1 MPTLVQAG
9 TGTTIL
15 TGANSYTGATSVAA
29 GTLLVNGNQGAAI
42 GLTSVAS
49 GAIIG
54 GTGTIGGDLTVANGA
69 TLAPG
74 AGGAGTLTM
83 NGDLT
88 LGSGSRLAYEFG
100 QANVAGGLLNDL
112 VVVGGDL
119 VLDGTIDVSVP
130 AGGSFDPGIY
140 RVFSYAGAL
149 TDNGLAVGAI
159 PSPGYYVQTSI
170 GGQVNLVSTTGLTLN
185 YWDGAAG
192 PKNNGVVNGGNG
204 VWQAAAGND
213 NWTTDAGSP
222 NAPFTDASFAVFAGA
237 PGTVT
242 VDPSLGAINVA
253 GMQFATSGYVIQSG
267 PVNLVGAG
275 SSTVRVGDGTAA
287 GAGMTATINS
297 VLAGSSGLAK
307 TDAGTLVLTGTNTY
321 AGGTAI
327 NGGVLQ
333 VASDANLGAAAG
345 GLSFS
350 TGTLRTTA
358 SFNTARA
365 TTLNAGGGTIE
376 TAAGTTLGV
385 TGAVAGAGALTK
397 TGTGTLVLSGTNSYA
412 GGTAIRAGTV
422 EVARDANLG
431 AVAGPLTLDSG
442 TLRTTADITT
452 ARGITLGAAGGT
464 FETLAD
470 TALTAQSAIA
480 GPGGLTKAGGGA
492 LILRA
497 ANSYAGPTS
506 VTAGTLAVGDATSTG
521 ASINGPVSVAA
532 GATLGGYGR
541 GNGNVT
547 NAGTIAVAD
556 ALDHFATGGAGQFAI
571 TGTLTNANL
580 VDLAGAAPGNRL
592 QVGSY
597 VGQGGILNLNTV
609 LAGDDAP
616 TDQLVING
624 GSATGSS
631 ILHITNFGGGGA
643 DTPGNGIAVVVA
655 AAGAT
660 TAPGAFAV
668 NERLVAGPY
677 EYNLFRGGR
686 DGSAAESWFL
696 RSQALDSGTPA
707 PAPEPDEPL
716 YREEVP
722 TYTAVPAMALMFG
735 RSTIG
740 TLHDRL
746 GEREQDLG
754 KSGMAVWGRALGG
767 RVKWDA
773 EDGGVYNEGPA
784 FSMNTRAFQ
793 AGVDVVNSASGQGGT
808 VVGLYGLYG
817 EDRGRVRDF
826 DMTEAGRA
834 RFDAYAG
841 GLYATHYDPSGW
853 YADAVAQ
860 VTRYKARAGSGNFDD
875 VEIEGT
881 GYAGSLE
888 LGKAFALG
896 NGLSLEP
903 QAQVIYQSIDFADTA
918 DEAAEVQF
926 SDAQSLAGRLGLRL
940 TRDSQWNLGS
950 GPLPLQGW
958 LRANVWREFMADPKT
973 AFSSDEGFVPFRS
986 DLKGTWA
993 EIGGGVSGEVATGAR
1008 IYASGGVQTDFGKQ
1022 LTGWDLKVGF
1032 HLNW

>member
-1 MPTLVQAG
+1 MTATIGSVLAGASTVRKSDLGTL
-9 TGTTIL
+9 IL
-15 TGANSYTGATSVAA
+15 TGANTYSG
-29 GTLLVNGNQGAAI
+29 GTIVEDGVLQIASDTNLGAASG
-42 GLTSVAS
+42 GL
-49 GAIIG
+49 AI
-54 GTGTIGGDLTVANGA
+54 DGA
-69 TLAPG
+69 TLRTTGNITTGRAVTIG
-74 AGGAGTLTM
+74 AGGAT
-83 NGDLT
+83 
-88 LGSGSRLAYEFG
+88 
-100 QANVAGGLLNDL
+100 
-112 VVVGGDL
+112 
-119 VLDGTIDVSVP
+119 
-130 AGGSFDPGIY
+130 FD
-140 RVFSYAGAL
+140 
-149 TDNGLAVGAI
+149 
-159 PSPGYYVQTSI
+159 
-170 GGQVNLVSTTGLTLN
+170 
-185 YWDGAAG
+185 
-192 PKNNGVVNGGNG
+192 
-204 VWQAAAGND
+204 
-213 NWTTDAGSP
+213 
-222 NAPFTDASFAVFAGA
+222 
-237 PGTVT
+237 
-242 VDPSLGAINVA
+242 
-253 GMQFATSGYVIQSG
+253 
-267 PVNLVGAG
+267 
-275 SSTVRVGDGTAA
+275 TA
-287 GAGMTATINS
+287 
-297 VLAGSSGLAK
+297 
-307 TDAGTLVLTGTNTY
+307 
-321 AGGTAI
+321 
-327 NGGVLQ
+327 Q
-333 VASDANLGAAAG
+333 
-345 GLSFS
+345 
-350 TGTLRTTA
+350 
-358 SFNTARA
+358 
-365 TTLNAGGGTIE
+365 
-376 TAAGTTLGV
+376 
-385 TGAVAGAGALTK
+385 
-397 TGTGTLVLSGTNSYA
+397 
-412 GGTAIRAGTV
+412 
-422 EVARDANLG
+422 
-431 AVAGPLTLDSG
+431 
-442 TLRTTADITT
+442 
-452 ARGITLGAAGGT
+452 
-464 FETLAD
+464 D
-470 TALTAQSAIA
+470 TALTIQSAVA
-480 GPGGLTKAGGGA
+480 GTGGLTKAGTGD
-492 LILRA
+492 LILNA
-497 ANSYAGPTS
+497 ANSYAGPTA
-506 VTAGTLAVGDATSTG
+506 VAAGTLAVGSAGTTS
-521 ASINGPVSVAA
+521 AFIEGPVTVAA
-532 GATLGGYGR
+532 GATLAGYGTI
-541 GNGNVT
+541 GSDVT
-547 NAGTIAVAD
+547 SSGTIAVAD
-556 ALDHFATGGAGQFAI
+556 ALGRFSAGGGGQLSIA
-571 TGTLTNANL
+571 GTLTAAGPIN
-580 VDLAGAAPGNRL
+580 LAGAAPGNRL
-592 QVGSY
+592 NVGSY
-597 VGQGGILNLNTV
+597 MGQGNVISLNTV
-609 LAGDDAP
+609 LAGDNAP